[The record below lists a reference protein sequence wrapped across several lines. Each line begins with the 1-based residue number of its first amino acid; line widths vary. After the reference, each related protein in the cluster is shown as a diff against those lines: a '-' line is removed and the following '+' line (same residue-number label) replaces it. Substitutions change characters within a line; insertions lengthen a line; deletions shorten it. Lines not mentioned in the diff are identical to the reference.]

1 MKDQR
6 VTFLICYYYYSN
18 KLLIT
23 PFLLEIS
30 GESLSCSEETELV
43 IRPFDQ
49 HSFVQTSVQGYFC
62 SVNVAEKVHFDH
74 FHRFTMQS
82 VDILIVGAGP
92 TGLGAA
98 SRLQQLQQKDWL
110 LIDAFSE
117 AGGLACT
124 DITPEGFLFDM
135 GGHVIFSH
143 YDYFDQLIDAAVGT
157 GDEHWAVHERVSY
170 VWMKNRWVPYPFQ
183 NNICSL
189 PLEDQVNC
197 INGLIEA
204 KVANAIAKDAPK
216 NFDEWILRVM
226 GEGIADIFMRPYNFK
241 VWAVPTTHMQC
252 SWLGER
258 VATANV
264 AKVMTMTTL
273 TDTFYHTH

>member
-1 MKDQR
+1 
-6 VTFLICYYYYSN
+6 
-18 KLLIT
+18 
-23 PFLLEIS
+23 
-30 GESLSCSEETELV
+30 
-43 IRPFDQ
+43 
-49 HSFVQTSVQGYFC
+49 
-62 SVNVAEKVHFDH
+62 
-74 FHRFTMQS
+74 MQS

-98 SRLQQLQQKDWL
+98 SRLQQLKHKDWL
-110 LIDAFSE
+110 LIDAFAE

-124 DITPEGFLFDM
+124 DVTPEGFLFDM

-204 KVANAIAKDAPK
+204 KVN
-216 NFDEWILRVM
+216 R
-226 GEGIADIFMRPYNFK
+226 
-241 VWAVPTTHMQC
+241 
-252 SWLGER
+252 
-258 VATANV
+258 
-264 AKVMTMTTL
+264 
-273 TDTFYHTH
+273 